1 MFVLKRSLLQVFSWE
16 FCEILQKTFFTV
28 YLLANTVMG
37 YSISSI
43 KMLPSSYLISKTAAI
58 GGQNL
63 TDSFPMHPFYTPWK
77 HKKPYGFQM
86 FSGGRERVHWKQM
99 G

>member
-1 MFVLKRSLLQVFSWE
+1 MFVLKRSLLQVFSSE

-28 YLLANTVMG
+28 YLLANTAMG

-43 KMLPSSYLISKTAAI
+43 KMLPSSYLISKAAAI

-63 TDSFPMHPFYTPWK
+63 THSFPKHPFSTPWK
-77 HKKPYGFQM
+77 HQKTYGFQM
-86 FSGGRERVHWKQM
+86 FSGGRERVHWEQM